1 MLSHESILYHFNT
14 AKENHYPYIGIAVLK
29 SSRDIFPDV
38 IIGYYTNFQS
48 LQDYILTNQLNVI
61 DIIYDFDVNTI
72 YSTLMKEHNFSVS
85 KLNMFKQTST
95 HNISQNVL
103 PRKQSRE
110 DFSYQ
115 FQKFT
120 MDQIREI
127 LASLSIDEL
136 NSLGYKVIQS

>member
-1 MLSHESILYHFNT
+1 MYS
-14 AKENHYPYIGIAVLK
+14 PDGYIDVLK
-29 SSRDIFPDV
+29 
-38 IIGYYTNFQS
+38 T
-48 LQDYILTNQLNVI
+48 DYILTNQLNVI